1 MQSYITL
8 ITDRW
13 SNTSG
18 NVRGGFL
25 IFAAAMF
32 TAVMTS
38 MVKHIG
44 QDFAVVEILFI
55 RQICVLLIIS
65 PVVLRNRHTVFKTNH
80 KRVYFLRA
88 FFSTI
93 AMITGFTAVVHLP
106 LAEVTS
112 ISFGRTLFATLLA
125 IVFLKE
131 VVGVR
136 RWSGTLIG
144 FMGVLIVIRPDT
156 NSFDIYAFL
165 AITSAF
171 FVAANM
177 IILRKMTQIDK
188 PSTIMAYQGVLIT
201 LVMAGPALYF
211 WKTPSLEELAFIL
224 LAGGLMSISQYIT
237 IQAFKVGEAAAIA
250 PVEYVR
256 LLFATVLGV
265 YFFDEIPTIWTLIGS
280 LIIVGSTLY
289 TMHRNSVRK
298 LKIDTDAPDA

>member
-1 MQSYITL
+1 MQSYISL
-8 ITDRW
+8 ISARW
-13 SNTSG
+13 SRTSG

-25 IFAAAMF
+25 IFAAALF

-44 QDFAVVEILFI
+44 QEFAVVEILFI

-65 PVVLRNRHTVFKTNH
+65 PVIVRNRHSVFNTSH
-80 KRVYFLRA
+80 KRIYFLRA

-93 AMITGFTAVVHLP
+93 AMITGFTAVVYLP

-131 VVGVR
+131 VVGLR
-136 RWSGTLIG
+136 RWTGTLIG
-144 FMGVLIVIRPDT
+144 FVGVLIVIRPDT
-156 NSFDIYAFL
+156 NSFNIYAAF
-165 AITSAF
+165 AIISAF

-177 IILRKMTQIDK
+177 IILRKITQIDK

-201 LVMAGPALYF
+201 LVMAGPAFYY
-211 WKTPSLEELAFIL
+211 WKTPTLEELSIIL
-224 LAGGLMSISQYIT
+224 IAGGLMSVSQYIT

-256 LLFATVLGV
+256 LLFATVIGV
-265 YFFDEIPTIWTLIGS
+265 YFFDEIPTLWTLAGS
-280 LIIVGSTLY
+280 LIIIGSTLY
-289 TMHRNSVRK
+289 TMHRNAVRK
-298 LKIDTDAPDA
+298 QKIDTEAPDA